1 MMKVEKNTVCHRWLL
16 VGYCSHSLDSD
27 VYVIWDINYSY
38 WKSTGRVLRLKK
50 MEEKY
55 SSNVLSGGQLGMVEV
70 PSYR

>member
-1 MMKVEKNTVCHRWLL
+1 MGHKLLLLEVNRSGFEVE
-16 VGYCSHSLDSD
+16 
-27 VYVIWDINYSY
+27 
-38 WKSTGRVLRLKK
+38 K